1 MADTRGWIMIKAVL
15 CASTALSIS
24 LAAPQA
30 LAQTVPGTPQ
40 PGAAPSSGGSPAG
53 PGTPSQV
60 QSGENTPP
68 PVDADASG
76 AVDQVNGDETSRNAG
91 EIVVTGFRQ
100 AYADALATK
109 RNSAQITDS
118 ISSDGL
124 GRFPDLNVG
133 EAIQRLPGVQIN
145 READARN
152 ATISLRGLPG
162 TFARTTLNGVGFAD
176 PILNGSTP
184 LGAFNS
190 DIFTSITII
199 KSPDASN
206 VAGGLSGNIDLR
218 IAPALGRKRGGFL
231 KASYEYNDLG
241 DLGSPSI
248 SGGYNFVGSR
258 FAAFGVVAFKDE
270 KFRRDSISVNTWS
283 NRLGAVQVGNQR
295 AAGSNPVY
303 DALIAQY
310 PGGVYYPSQMRQFVR
325 YNKGTL
331 LTGAGGAEW
340 EAADNVKLG
349 VTGFYTRRNLDQ
361 ATNHL
366 LYVDTSAGNNT
377 NTALSATSAV
387 AHFTSLGTP
396 YVVNTANGPRAYINQ
411 FSAENLQTYDS
422 VRSEP
427 GIQQTWAVTPTFEF
441 KNDDWRLSVQGTVSR
456 ALVEANQI
464 EFDVIENPYRNLGPA
479 GLNGITA
486 NVFTGGTDLSQFN
499 IALNTPNASH
509 IPNGGYTIPSA
520 ANQATQASAPMP
532 GQAATVAGDRF
543 GITGTNGRSE
553 NQLNAAQIDLERS
566 FHDSFLSG
574 LQVGG
579 RWERNRFISSGSR
592 NTSLGAQTQNIT
604 PSLSQAN
611 PYNGD
616 FFGGTAG
623 GYTQSW
629 RTVDIAGVLSAI
641 TPVNTG
647 PRTAAN
653 PTGLPGQFIIAPG
666 SGVFITPYGL
676 VNNYWDGNYFNN
688 NFTNRT
694 EIASIYGMAKFDG
707 DLLGIRVR
715 GNAGLRYEHT
725 DKRIDA
731 LNCSNC
737 SSGLATVVGPLN
749 HRMTERSFTSNY
761 DYLLPSAMIAA
772 DLSKKLL
779 LRVAY
784 YKTYVRPQPRDNV
797 PTTYVQLPEALTP
810 PVDPVYTV
818 QLGAGDLKP
827 YTANSY
833 DLSLEWYNR
842 PGGIFAVA
850 MYQKDIKGYIGP
862 ITDPAVLCP
871 SNGQI
876 NGVDY
881 GLGQLSVVGPNCQS
895 SNVFIGAAGTP
906 VNAIVRVSGIT
917 NQQPIRVRGIEVAT
931 QQNFDFLPGFL
942 RYFGGAA
949 NYTFTDIDG
958 KDPSG
963 NPITLPSV
971 SKHNVNLIGYF
982 ETKRFGVRVTY
993 NWRGHY
999 DLAAG
1004 NSFVGDARTV
1014 RSRSQLDA
1022 SASVNITDRVSLSV
1036 DAFNITD
1043 ATRAEYESDPMLPR
1057 RIDYDGRTFQATL
1070 RARF

>member
-1 MADTRGWIMIKAVL
+1 MSKGVL
-15 CASTALSIS
+15 CAGVALFVFTWSV
-24 LAAPQA
+24 PVD
-30 LAQTVPGTPQ
+30 AQTSEQSSPPGMS
-40 PGAAPSSGGSPAG
+40 PSSGPSPAA
-53 PGTPSQV
+53 PGTPSQA
-60 QSGENTPP
+60 QSGENTAPP
-68 PVDADASG
+68 LEAQASG
-76 AVDQVNGDETSRNAG
+76 AVDQVSGDATSARSDD
-91 EIVVTGFRQ
+91 IVVTGFRQ

-206 VAGGLSGNIDLR
+206 IAGGLSGNIDLR
-218 IAPALGRKRGGFL
+218 VAPALGRKQGGFI
-231 KASYEYNDLG
+231 KTSYEYNDLG
-241 DLGSPSI
+241 KLGSPALSA
-248 SGGYNFVGSR
+248 GYNFVGSR
-258 FAAFGVVAFKDE
+258 FAAFGVVAYKNE

-283 NRLGAVQVGNQR
+283 NRLGAVQLGNQA
-295 AAGSNPVY
+295 AAGANPVY
-303 DALIAQY
+303 DALAAQY

-325 YNKGTL
+325 FNEGNL
-331 LTGAGGAEW
+331 LTGASGFEW
-340 EAADNVKLG
+340 EAVDNLKLG

-361 ATNHL
+361 ATNQL
-366 LYVDTSAGNNT
+366 LYVDASAGNNT
-377 NTALSATSAV
+377 NTGLNATSAV
-387 AHFTSLGTP
+387 AHITALGTP
-396 YVVNTANGPRAYINQ
+396 YVVTTANGPRAYINK

-422 VRSEP
+422 IRSEP
-427 GIQQTWAVTPTFEF
+427 GIQQTWAINPTVEY
-441 KNDDWRLSVQGTVSR
+441 KTDEWRFSAQGTVSR

-464 EFDVIENPYRNLGPA
+464 EFDIIENPYRNLGPA
-479 GLNGITA
+479 GLNGLTA
-486 NVFTGGTDLSQFN
+486 SVFTGGKDLSNFG
-499 IALNTPNASH
+499 IDLKTPNGSH

-520 ANQATQASAPMP
+520 ANQATQAGAPMP

-543 GITGTNGRSE
+543 GVTGTNGRSE
-553 NQLNAAQIDLERS
+553 NHLTAAQTDLERTIQG
-566 FHDSFLSG
+566 SFLSS

-579 RWERNRFISSGSR
+579 RYEKNRFTSSGSR
-592 NTSLGAQTQNIT
+592 NTSLGAQTQNIN
-604 PSLSQAN
+604 PSLSQPN
-611 PYNGD
+611 PYLGD

-623 GYTQSW
+623 GYTQAW
-629 RTVDIAGVLSAI
+629 RTVDVNGVLSAI
-641 TPVNTG
+641 TPVNTA
-647 PRTAAN
+647 PRTTAN

-676 VNNYWDGNYFNN
+676 VNNYWDANYFNN
-688 NFTNRT
+688 NFVNETNV
-694 EIASIYGMAKFDG
+694 ASAYGMAKFDG
-707 DLLGIRVR
+707 DIVGIRVR
-715 GNAGLRYEHT
+715 GNAGLRYERT
-725 DKRIDA
+725 TQTIDA

-737 SSGLATVVGPLN
+737 SSALATVTGPLN
-749 HRMTERSFTSNY
+749 HRMTQRTYKNKY

-772 DLSKKLL
+772 DISKTLL
-779 LRVAY
+779 LRLAY

-818 QLGAGDLKP
+818 QVGASDLKP

-833 DLSLEWYNR
+833 DASLEWYNR

-850 MYQKDIKGYIGP
+850 VYQKDIQGYIGP
-862 ITDPAVLCP
+862 ITDPNILCP

-876 NGVDY
+876 NGTDY
-881 GLGQLSVVGPNCQS
+881 GLGTLSVVGPNCVS
-895 SNVFIGAAGTP
+895 SNVLVGAAGTP
-906 VNAIVRVSGIT
+906 VNALVRVSGIT
-917 NQQPIRVRGIEVAT
+917 NQQPIRVRGVELAT
-931 QQNFDFLPGFL
+931 QQNFDFLPGVL
-942 RYFGGAA
+942 RYLGGAA
-949 NYTFTDIDG
+949 NYTFTDISG

-982 ETKRFGVRVTY
+982 ETKRFGFRVTY

-1014 RSRSQLDA
+1014 NSRSQLDA
-1022 SASVNITDRVSLSV
+1022 SASVNITERISVSI
-1036 DAFNITD
+1036 DAFNVTD
-1043 ATRAEYESDPMLPR
+1043 ATRSEYEADPMLPR

>member
-1 MADTRGWIMIKAVL
+1 MTKGVLCAGAVL
-15 CASTALSIS
+15 CV
-24 LAAPQA
+24 LAAAGPVG
-30 LAQTVPGTPQ
+30 AQTSGPSSP
-40 PGAAPSSGGSPAG
+40 PEKLPSSGPSPATT
-53 PGTPSQV
+53 GTPSQA
-60 QSGENTPP
+60 QSGENTAPP
-68 PVDADASG
+68 LEAQASG
-76 AVDQVNGDETSRNAG
+76 GVDQTSGDATSSRTDDV
-91 EIVVTGFRQ
+91 VVTGFRQ

-145 READARN
+145 READSRN

-190 DIFTSITII
+190 DVFTSITII

-206 VAGGLSGNIDLR
+206 IAGGLSGNIDLR
-218 IAPALGRKRGGFL
+218 VAPALGRKGGGFL
-231 KASYEYNDLG
+231 KTSYEYNDLG
-241 DLGSPSI
+241 KLGSPGLSA
-248 SGGYNFVGSR
+248 GYNFVGSR
-258 FAAFGVVAFKDE
+258 FAAFGVVAFKNE

-283 NRLGAVQVGNQR
+283 NRLGAVQVGNQA
-295 AAGSNPVY
+295 AAGANPVY
-303 DALIAQY
+303 DALAAQY
-310 PGGVYYPSQMRQFVR
+310 SGGVYYPSQMRQFVR
-325 YNKGTL
+325 FNKGNL
-331 LTGAGGAEW
+331 LTGASGFEW
-340 EAADNVKLG
+340 EAVDNIKLG

-361 ATNHL
+361 ATNQL
-366 LYVDTSAGNNT
+366 LYVDASAGNNT
-377 NTALSATSAV
+377 NTALGATSAV
-387 AHFTSLGTP
+387 AHLTGLGTP
-396 YVVNTANGPRAYINQ
+396 YVVNTANGPRAYINK

-422 VRSEP
+422 IRSEP
-427 GIQQTWAVTPTFEF
+427 GIQQTWAINPTVEY
-441 KNDDWRLSVQGTVSR
+441 KTDDWRFSAQGTVSR

-464 EFDVIENPYRNLGPA
+464 EFDVIQNPYRNLGPA

-486 NVFTGGTDLSQFN
+486 SVFTGGKDLSNFD
-499 IALNTPNASH
+499 IGLNTPNASH

-520 ANQATQASAPMP
+520 ANQATQAGAPMP

-543 GITGTNGRSE
+543 GVTGTNGRSE
-553 NQLNAAQIDLERS
+553 NHLTAAQMDLERTIQG
-566 FHDSFLSG
+566 SFLSS
-574 LQVGG
+574 LQAGG
-579 RWERNRFISSGSR
+579 RYERNRFISTGSR
-592 NTSLGAQTQNIT
+592 NTSLGAQTQNIL

-611 PYNGD
+611 PYIGD

-623 GYTQSW
+623 GYTQAW
-629 RTVDIAGVLSAI
+629 RTVDINGVLSAI
-641 TPVNTG
+641 TPVNTN
-647 PRTAAN
+647 PRTTAN
-653 PTGLPGQFIIAPG
+653 PTGLPGQFTIAPG

-676 VNNYWDGNYFNN
+676 VNNYWDANYFNN
-688 NFTNRT
+688 NFVNETNV
-694 EIASIYGMAKFDG
+694 ASVYGMAKFDG
-707 DLLGIRVR
+707 EVIGMRVR
-715 GNAGLRYEHT
+715 GNAGLRYERT
-725 DKRIDA
+725 DQTIDA

-737 SSGLATVVGPLN
+737 SSALATVTGPLN
-749 HRMTERSFTSNY
+749 HRMTQRTYKNKY

-772 DLSKKLL
+772 DISKKLL
-779 LRVAY
+779 LRLAY

-797 PTTYVQLPEALTP
+797 PTTYIQLPEAVAP

-818 QLGAGDLKP
+818 QIGASDLKP

-833 DLSLEWYNR
+833 DVSLEWYNR

-850 MYQKDIKGYIGP
+850 AYQKDIQGYIGP
-862 ITDPAVLCP
+862 ITDPNVLCP

-876 NGVDY
+876 NGIDY
-881 GLGQLSVVGPNCQS
+881 GLGSLSVVGPNCVS
-895 SNVFIGAAGTP
+895 SNAFVGAAGTP

-917 NQQPIRVRGIEVAT
+917 NQQPIRVRGVEVAT
-931 QQNFDFLPGFL
+931 QQNFDFLPGVLRFL
-942 RYFGGAA
+942 GGAA
-949 NYTFTDIDG
+949 NYTFTEISG

-963 NPITLPSV
+963 NAITLPSV
-971 SKHNVNLIGYF
+971 SKHNVNVIGYF
-982 ETKRFGVRVTY
+982 ETKRFGLRLTY

-1014 RSRSQLDA
+1014 NSRSQLDA
-1022 SASVNITDRVSLSV
+1022 SASVNVTERISVSV
-1036 DAFNITD
+1036 DAFNVTD
-1043 ATRAEYESDPMLPR
+1043 ATRSEYEADPMLPR